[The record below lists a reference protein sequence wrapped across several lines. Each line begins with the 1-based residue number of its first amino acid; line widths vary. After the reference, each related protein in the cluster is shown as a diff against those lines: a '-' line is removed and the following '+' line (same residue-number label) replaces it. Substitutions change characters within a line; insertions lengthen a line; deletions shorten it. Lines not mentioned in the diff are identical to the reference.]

1 MTCFSATQY
10 PSGVYA
16 SSKSCSTFSTS
27 ATFFAAK
34 SSANAATPLP
44 MTSAVTALDVS
55 LAICCAAAS
64 VSKLALFHFPCRCSV
79 MTRIFISFPR
89 PPKEREI
96 PRFARNDGLFRSRSP
111 VDCYHRSNHARF
123 ELQFFDQPCRH
134 FFWCARQKLR
144 LFRLCRHIN
153 LFDFLRWLC
162 RNAQRFARNSDEL
175 FFLGRH
181 DALQRGVTHLV
192 DAGLDRKDGRQRA
205 LDMLKPAGL
214 EFPLQFHPSVSHFDL
229 HDDGRVRQIEQRGQQ
244 HPRLP
249 EAVIVALQSRQDQVR
264 FFFLNGD
271 RECLRGA
278 QGIELREMVIRDV
291 NPAVRTLGKRFFDRL
306 LHALRPHGQ
315 RNHFPTMLFLEP
327 ERFFQRIAVRFVH
340 LETDVRFLDPVPG
353 NRQRRIFRGNLLNAH
368 DNVHGNDPFRLSTFQ
383 GHKKNRERAW
393 LD

>member
-55 LAICCAAAS
+55 LAICCAAVS

-79 MTRIFISFPR
+79 TTRIFISFPR

-96 PRFARNDGLFRSRSP
+96 PRFARNDDLFRSRSP

-123 ELQFFDQPCRH
+123 ELQFFDQLCRD
-134 FFWCARQKLR
+134 FFWCA
-144 LFRLCRHIN
+144 
-153 LFDFLRWLC
+153 
-162 RNAQRFARNSDEL
+162 
-175 FFLGRH
+175 
-181 DALQRGVTHLV
+181 LQGGVAHFV
-192 DAGLDRKDGRQRA
+192 DAGLNREHGRERT
-205 LDMLKPAGL
+205 LDVLKPARF
-214 EFPLQFHPSVSHFDL
+214 EFPLQFHLSVSHFDL

-249 EAVIVALQSRQDQVR
+249 KAVIVALQSRQDQVR

-327 ERFFQRIAVRFVH
+327 ERFFQRVAVRFVH
-340 LETDVRFLDPVPG
+340 LETDVRFLDPVSV
-353 NRQRRIFRGNLLNAH
+353 NRQRRIFRGNLLDTH